1 MYSRQ
6 FSCQDAL
13 CPHIS
18 SWRREEEGRRRHLV
32 HMVGKHETCETLGWK
47 ALVSSQAA
55 SFTTQR
61 NRTVRVKSTRAGKHG
76 NSQVVPLF
84 RFGGA
89 AFGSVPVR
97 AATRKHCRVDASHH
111 RWVWSHSPGGC
122 KPQTKASEGWF
133 LRRTLSV
140 VWRRPPSPCV
150 HLRLPLVPMLS
161 VF

>member
-32 HMVGKHETCETLGWK
+32 HVVGKHETCETLGWK
-47 ALVSSQAA
+47 ACEPASSLLHN
-55 SFTTQR
+55 TE
-61 NRTVRVKSTRAGKHG
+61 KSHG
-76 NSQVVPLF
+76 ESQVYTGREARKQAGSPTF
-84 RFGGA
+84 HRFGGA
-89 AFGSVPVR
+89 AFGSVPLR
-97 AATRKHCRVDASHH
+97 AATRKHCRLDASHH

-122 KPQTKASEGWF
+122 KPQTKVSEGWF

-150 HLRLPLVPMLS
+150 HLRLPLVSVLS
-161 VF
+161 VS